1 MKKIVLIFIII
12 CYTIRSYAQ
21 DSSSINKPR
30 LFLALGTQATVLI
43 GGMAWLNYVWYD
55 GKERQGF
62 DFYNTDGNEYL
73 QMDKMGH
80 GFAAYQESLIA
91 YKSLRWA
98 GVKKKTALLI
108 GAPMGFILQA
118 PIEIFDAMYDGYGF
132 SKNDIIANFT
142 GSSLF
147 ALQEIFWNDQII
159 KPKFS
164 FYPSEY
170 RAYHP
175 DKLGHTP
182 GQSFFLDYNSHTYW
196 LSFPAQK
203 VLFTEKVPKWLNFA
217 IGYSANGM
225 IGEFENATTYLGN
238 PIPEFERYRQ
248 FLFSADIDLTKI
260 NTRYK
265 GVRILLDVMNRIK
278 IPAPTL
284 EFNRID
290 GVKMHGLY
298 F

>member
-1 MKKIVLIFIII
+1 MKTFLLHLLLCTSVLSAF
-12 CYTIRSYAQ
+12 SQ
-21 DSSSINKPR
+21 DTTRINKPR
-30 LFLALGTQATVLI
+30 LYVAVGTHASVLI

-55 GKERQGF
+55 GREKLGF
-62 DFYNTDGNEYL
+62 HFYTTDAKEYL
-73 QMDKMGH
+73 QIDKLGH
-80 GFAAYQESLIA
+80 GFGAYQESLIA

-98 GVKKKTALLI
+98 GVSKKTALII
-108 GAPMGFILQA
+108 GGPMGLILQT
-118 PIEIFDAMYDGYGF
+118 PIEVFDAMYDGYGF
-132 SKNDIIANFT
+132 STNDMIANFT
-142 GSSLF
+142 GSALF
-147 ALQEIFWNDQII
+147 TLQEIFWNDQII

-170 RAYHP
+170 RKYHP

-203 VLFTEKVPKWLNFA
+203 ILFSEKVPKWLNLA

-225 IGEFENATTYLGN
+225 IGEFENATHYQGN
-238 PIPEFERYRQ
+238 PIPQFDRYRQ
-248 FLFSADIDLTKI
+248 FLFSVDVDLTKI
-260 NTRYK
+260 KTRYT
-265 GVRILLDVMNRIK
+265 GVRILLDAVNRLK

-284 EFNRID
+284 EYNSLGQF
-290 GVKMHGLY
+290 KAHGLY